1 MFVMHYPDGWM
12 NGWGWGMMGL
22 GWLIIVILVGF
33 VAWAIIGSNS
43 GSRRHDPMDLLD
55 ERLARG
61 ELSPEDYRERR
72 NILEDVHR

>member
-1 MFVMHYPDGWM
+1 MFVMHYQDGWM

-22 GWLIIVILVGF
+22 GWLIIVVLVGL
-33 VAWAIIGSNS
+33 VVWAITGSNS
-43 GSRRHDPMDLLD
+43 VRRGRGAMDLLD

>member
-1 MFVMHYPDGWM
+1 
-12 NGWGWGMMGL
+12 MMGL
-22 GWLIIVILVGF
+22 GWLIIMVLVGL
-33 VAWAIIGSNS
+33 VVWAIIGSSS
-43 GSRRHDPMDLLD
+43 GRRRRGAMDLLD